1 MSRESEAV
9 NRPSC
14 AWVIGA
20 LCLLAGCDQLGNP
33 PQFATAPTTWDGPH
47 GRLDTTTRSFRN
59 EKTIRRLVSEGLSD
73 LDYTDASIGPSQT
86 LTFVSV
92 VHRRLSLKSQ
102 RSVELITTFK
112 LANHAPVVRRWS
124 VPTSSR
130 QWNAAFALPE
140 PPSGAVTSVA
150 P

>member
-1 MSRESEAV
+1 MSRP
-9 NRPSC
+9 RC

-33 PQFATAPTTWDGPH
+33 PQFATGPTKWSAPH
-47 GRLDTTTRSFRN
+47 GRLITTTRSFRN
-59 EKTIRRLVSEGLSD
+59 EKTVRRLVSEGLSH
-73 LDYTDASIGPSQT
+73 LDHTDASFGPSQT

-92 VHRRLSLKSQ
+92 VHDGLSRKQRRT
-102 RSVELITTFK
+102 VELITTFK

-130 QWNAAFALPE
+130 HWNAAFALPE
-140 PPSGAVTSVA
+140 PPSVAVTSVA